1 VLFRSNFP
9 TNEAVLAKGIDVH
22 GQREF
27 LIYLPLYNGVTS
39 VEIGVPAGKSIRAAT
54 ARLQKPIVFYGTS
67 ILQGGCASR
76 PGMAYPAIIGRKLDW
91 PTINLGF
98 SGNAKSEPELA
109 QLLAELDPAVY
120 VLDPLPNMDAG
131 LVRERMEVF
140 VHTLRESHPKTPI
153 VLVESLSYTDG
164 ALVPERK
171 ERFSSANAALREI
184 FAKLKKS
191 GVKNL
196 LYISGENLIGD
207 DHEATVDGTH
217 PTDLGFVR
225 MAEKI
230 EPVLRKFVK

>member
-1 VLFRSNFP
+1 
-9 TNEAVLAKGIDVH
+9 VLAQGIDVQ

-39 VEIGVPAGKSIRAAT
+39 VEVGVPSGKTIHAASP
-54 ARLQKPIVFYGTS
+54 RLQKPIVFYGTS

-109 QLLAELDPAVY
+109 GLLAELDPAVY
-120 VLDPLPNMDAG
+120 VLDPVPNMDAA
-131 LVRERMEVF
+131 LVRERMEFF
-140 VHTLRESHPKTPI
+140 VRTIRESHPKTPI
-153 VLVESLSYTDG
+153 ILVESLSYTDG
-164 ALVPERK
+164 ALVAQRK
-171 ERFSSANAALREI
+171 ERYSSANAALREV

-196 LYISGENLIGD
+196 HFISGENLIGD

-217 PTDLGFVR
+217 PTDLGFLR